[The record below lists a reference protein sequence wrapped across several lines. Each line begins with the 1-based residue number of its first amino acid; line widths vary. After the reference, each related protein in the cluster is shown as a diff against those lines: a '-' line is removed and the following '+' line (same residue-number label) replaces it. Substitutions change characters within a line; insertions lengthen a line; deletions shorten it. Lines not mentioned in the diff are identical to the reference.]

1 MILTACKGRAVELAT
16 AAVNVALL
24 HIKEFSCCCAHYCH
38 CFCCCCSSSEPPLYA
53 RALYDFTARNGR
65 ELSITKGD
73 VVQVKLVTR
82 WGRLRLKQGG
92 LHPFSWSFSLVV
104 KQVVKRSSHWWLIRN
119 RGEEGSVPQN
129 ILELMNSSSPVEE
142 GQVSRAEL
150 SRAEPRTTALRT
162 NLTSGFIPFALCHSG
177 TPAGPPPWT

>member
-1 MILTACKGRAVELAT
+1 MLLLHMPGLTLLLFMILTACKGRAVELAT

-82 WGRLRLKQGG
+82 WGESEAEAGWAASLLMVLFLGRQTGG
-92 LHPFSWSFSLVV
+92 EKVQPLVAHS
-104 KQVVKRSSHWWLIRN
+104 QPWRGRQRS
-119 RGEEGSVPQN
+119 PK
-129 ILELMNSSSPVEE
+129 
-142 GQVSRAEL
+142 
-150 SRAEPRTTALRT
+150 
-162 NLTSGFIPFALCHSG
+162 HSG
-177 TPAGPPPWT
+177 ADEQRQPSGRGTGEPS